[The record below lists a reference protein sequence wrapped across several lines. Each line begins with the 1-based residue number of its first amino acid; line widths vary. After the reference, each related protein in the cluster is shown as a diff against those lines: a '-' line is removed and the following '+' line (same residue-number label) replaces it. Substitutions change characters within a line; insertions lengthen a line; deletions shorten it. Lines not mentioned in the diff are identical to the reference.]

1 MKAKAVSDS
10 KAGQAAVAEDRR
22 YLPRSRR
29 EYSLGEA
36 EFQEFRQL
44 ILTSTGIS
52 IDASKRLL
60 VYRRLSN
67 RLRALHLNNFREYI
81 DLLTLGDL
89 QEREH
94 FFNAITTNKTAFF
107 REKHHFDFLA
117 ATVLPALQKSQ
128 KAPNRRLRIWSAGCS
143 SGEEAHSIAM
153 TLVECLPDLAGW
165 DAKVLGTD
173 LDSAMIAAARR
184 GIYSELDSR
193 GLASDHLRRFFRRN
207 RDADAA
213 MIKVGDEL
221 RALTTFNQLNLISDW
236 PMKGPFDVIFCRNV
250 FIYFD
255 KAVQEQLI
263 DRFAKLLANGG
274 YLVLGH
280 SETLRAP
287 QRFELV
293 GKTIY
298 RKVG

>member
-1 MKAKAVSDS
+1 MSDS
-10 KAGQAAVAEDRR
+10 KAGQAAAAADRR

-36 EFQEFRQL
+36 EFQELRQL
-44 ILTSTGIS
+44 ILKSTGIS
-52 IDASKRLL
+52 VDESKRLL
-60 VYRRLSN
+60 VYRRLSG
-67 RLRALHLNNFREYI
+67 RLRALELENFREYI

-94 FFNAITTNKTAFF
+94 FFNAVTTNKTAFF

-117 ATVLPALQKSQ
+117 ATVLPALRKNQM
-128 KAPNRRLRIWSAGCS
+128 ARHRRLRIWSAGCS

-153 TLVECLPDLAGW
+153 TLAEHIPDLAGW
-165 DAKVLGTD
+165 DAKILATD

-184 GIYSELDSR
+184 GIYTELDGRS
-193 GLASDHLRRFFRRN
+193 LTSEQLRRFFKRN
-207 RDADAA
+207 GDANDP
-213 MIKVGDEL
+213 MIKVSDEL
-221 RALTTFNQLNLISDW
+221 RAMTTFNQLNLINDW

-263 DRFAKLLANGG
+263 DRFAKLLPNDG

-287 QRFELV
+287 QRFKLV